1 MHRGTGS
8 GDWGHEDSGT
18 YLLSL
23 GGIHMCSFSGLADS
37 RFRNRYETQA
47 LACD

>member
-18 YLLSL
+18 SLLCFERYLYVLM
-23 GGIHMCSFSGLADS
+23 IRIEQTHDS
-37 RFRNRYETQA
+37 AIAYETH
-47 LACD
+47 